1 MPNDRDLMLRA
12 TWAHLVEGRTQE
24 AVAQE
29 LGLTRAKTNRL
40 IAECRELGLVRIGIQ
55 TDARMALAEERALK
69 ERFALQNVWI
79 VPRAETAE
87 AALRTVGMAAG
98 AYVSET
104 LGAEQTL
111 AIGWG
116 RTLGAS
122 VAGLQPR
129 RAQGNRVV
137 TLLGGMVRGN
147 GISSFDIASQ
157 YARTLCAECCY
168 LIAPRV
174 AESADT
180 AMRLYERADIR
191 EALAIA
197 AEADMH
203 LIGVDD
209 LSRSSTLFGTGQ
221 LTAQELADLRG
232 TGAVCTLQG
241 VALDAEGR
249 IISNPLAART
259 IGIEPARFVHSPKR
273 IVAAAG
279 QRKAES
285 IRALLRGGHC
295 NILITDEPTADAI
308 LELAP

>member
-1 MPNDRDLMLRA
+1 MIRA

-24 AVAQE
+24 SIARE

-40 IAECRELGLVRIGIQ
+40 IAECRELGMVRIGLQ
-55 TDARMALAEERALK
+55 SDARVALADESALK
-69 ERFALQNVWI
+69 ARFALLDVWI

-87 AALRTVGMAAG
+87 AATRTVGMAAG
-98 AYVSET
+98 SYVSES
-104 LGAEQTL
+104 LGAGQTL

-129 RAQGNRVV
+129 RAQDNRVV
-137 TLLGGMVRGN
+137 TLLGSMVRGN
-147 GISSFDIASQ
+147 GLSSFDIASH
-157 YARTLCAECCY
+157 YARTLSAECCY

-174 AESADT
+174 AESAEI

-197 AEADMH
+197 GQADTI

-209 LSRSSTLFGTGQ
+209 LSQSSTLFHTGQ
-221 LTAQELADLRG
+221 FTEHELADLRS

-241 VALDAEGR
+241 VALDAEGQ
-249 IISNPLAART
+249 IIANPLAART
-259 IGIEPARFVHSPKR
+259 VGLEPGLFVQSPKR

-279 QRKAES
+279 QRKAKS
-285 IRALLRGGHC
+285 IRALLKGGHC
-295 NILITDEPTADAI
+295 NVLITDEPTAEAI
-308 LELAP
+308 LMLAP